1 METTMMRSLWTAAS
15 GMSAQ
20 QTNVDLIANNLAN
33 VNTTAFKK
41 ERMEFQSLLYQTMRR
56 ATMDSATAIQGPTN
70 LQVGLGV
77 RPIATTRIFTM
88 GNLERTDNQFDFAI
102 NGPGFFMVQL
112 NPDTVAFT
120 RDGNFRLSPMEG
132 GLMLVTPEGLPIL
145 DIDGEQIIFEEEL
158 NLTTMAVND
167 DGTIMFTSPEG
178 EMIDPGIQIAMVQF
192 QNVQGLEAMGRN
204 LFLQTPASGA
214 MMLESDGET
223 NVISSLLQGFLEASN
238 VELAEEMVRLIIA
251 QRAYE
256 VNSRTIQA
264 SDEMLQQANNLR
276 R

>member
-1 METTMMRSLWTAAS
+1 
-15 GMSAQ
+15 MSAQ

-56 ATMDSATAIQGPTN
+56 ATMDTATMIQGPTN

-77 RPIATTRIFTM
+77 RPIATTRIFEM

-112 NPDTVAFT
+112 NLDTVAFT
-120 RDGNFRLSPMEG
+120 RDGNFRLSPIEGG

-145 DIDGEQIIFEEEL
+145 DIDGEFIEFGEEL
-158 NLTTMAVND
+158 NLTTMSVGE
-167 DGTIMFTSPEG
+167 DGTILFASPEG
-178 EMIDPGIQIAMVQF
+178 EIIDEGIQIAMVQF
-192 QNVQGLEAMGRN
+192 PNVQGLEAMGRN
-204 LFLQTPASGA
+204 FFRQTPASGE

-223 NVISSLLQGFLEASN
+223 NVVSSLLQGMLEASN
-238 VELAEEMVRLIIA
+238 VQLAEEMVRLIVA

>member
-1 METTMMRSLWTAAS
+1 
-15 GMSAQ
+15 MSAQ
-20 QTNVDLIANNLAN
+20 QTNVDLIAHNLAN

-56 ATMDSATAIQGPTN
+56 ATMDSATMIQGPTN

-77 RPIATTRIFTM
+77 RPIATTRIFEM

-102 NGPGFFMVQL
+102 NGPGFFMIQL
-112 NPDTVAFT
+112 NPDTIAFT
-120 RDGNFRLSPMEG
+120 RDGNFRLSPMED

-145 DIDGEQIIFEEEL
+145 DIDGEFIVFGEEL
-158 NLTTMAVND
+158 NLTTMAVGE
-167 DGTIMFTSPEG
+167 DGTILFTSPEG
-178 EMIDPGIQIAMVQF
+178 DIVDEGIQIAMVQF
-192 QNVQGLEAMGRN
+192 PNVQGLEAMGRN
-204 LFLQTPASGA
+204 LFLQTPASGE
-214 MMLESDGET
+214 MMLEADGEVNT
-223 NVISSLLQGFLEASN
+223 LSVLLQGFLESSN
-238 VELAEEMVRLIIA
+238 VQLAEEMVRLIIA